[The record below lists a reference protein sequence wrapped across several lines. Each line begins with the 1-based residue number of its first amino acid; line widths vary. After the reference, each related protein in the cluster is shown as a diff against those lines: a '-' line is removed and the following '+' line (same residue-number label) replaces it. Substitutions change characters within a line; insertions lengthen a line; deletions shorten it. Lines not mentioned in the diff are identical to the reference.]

1 MKYSHV
7 IYRYTRDERV
17 PLFEGGVIPDDG
29 WRCIPVP
36 PGPPEEEWQIAD
48 SSSDRK
54 TLWFRH
60 CTTTV
65 IRATI

>member
-7 IYRYTRDERV
+7 IYRYTRDDKV
-17 PLFEGGVIPDDG
+17 PLEEGDVEFTYG
-29 WRCIPVP
+29 WRCVPVP
-36 PGPPEEEWQIAD
+36 PGPEEEGWQIAD
-48 SSSDRK
+48 SSHDRK

-65 IRATI
+65 MRAKI